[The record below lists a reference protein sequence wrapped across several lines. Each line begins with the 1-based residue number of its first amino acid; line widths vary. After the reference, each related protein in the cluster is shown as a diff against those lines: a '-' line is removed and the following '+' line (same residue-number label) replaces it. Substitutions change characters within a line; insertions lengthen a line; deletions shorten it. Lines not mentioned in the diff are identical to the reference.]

1 MKKNVFTTSYR
12 ILLPIIL
19 AIALL
24 APKKPGQIAILIL
37 FGLWVLFLLIHY
49 FLAERCT
56 NRKCGKSLHRKRK
69 LQQSNESIQILS
81 PNRESG
87 MTLSLEDVQVLM
99 TQYRLRISEKLKS
112 AYPDAVWKWD
122 KEPTLRNLMDGD
134 TVRIQVE
141 NMAEFTHADVYF
153 DFYGRIHIEPMTI
166 GNFLPENAEGCE
178 ASIPKEPAV
187 VDVKAWFDLVGRQ
200 ILDKQITELHAQG
213 HNKLTIKEN
222 GDIVINCQKKERYLC
237 SLDAFP
243 GKNYWQELISVL
255 GDNELEA
262 KIAGNTI
269 QVSWI

>member
-1 MKKNVFTTSYR
+1 
-12 ILLPIIL
+12 
-19 AIALL
+19 
-24 APKKPGQIAILIL
+24 
-37 FGLWVLFLLIHY
+37 
-49 FLAERCT
+49 
-56 NRKCGKSLHRKRK
+56 
-69 LQQSNESIQILS
+69 
-81 PNRESG
+81 

-141 NMAEFTHADVYF
+141 NMAAFTQADVSF

-166 GNFLPENAEGCE
+166 GNFLPENAEDCE

-213 HNKLTIKEN
+213 HNKVTIKEN
-222 GDIVINCQKKERYLC
+222 GDIVINCQKKDRFLF

-243 GKNYWQELISVL
+243 GKNYWQELICVL

>member
-49 FLAERCT
+49 FWAERCT

-112 AYPDAVWKWD
+112 A
-122 KEPTLRNLMDGD
+122 
-134 TVRIQVE
+134 
-141 NMAEFTHADVYF
+141 
-153 DFYGRIHIEPMTI
+153 
-166 GNFLPENAEGCE
+166 
-178 ASIPKEPAV
+178 
-187 VDVKAWFDLVGRQ
+187 
-200 ILDKQITELHAQG
+200 
-213 HNKLTIKEN
+213 
-222 GDIVINCQKKERYLC
+222 
-237 SLDAFP
+237 
-243 GKNYWQELISVL
+243 
-255 GDNELEA
+255 
-262 KIAGNTI
+262 
-269 QVSWI
+269 